1 MFDLSGR
8 VAVVTGG
15 NGGIG
20 LGVAEGLARAGAR
33 IVIGARNPGKN
44 AAAVAVLRAHGV
56 EAEAVP
62 TDLRDPEQC
71 RALIEATVQ
80 RFGRLDI
87 LVNNAGISHRKAPE
101 DYTLADWQAVMD
113 TNLTGAFVC
122 CQAAY
127 PHFQA
132 AGGGKVI
139 NIGSIVSTFG
149 SPFAVAY
156 GASKGGLMQMTR
168 ALTCA
173 WARDNIQAN
182 IILPGWIDTEL
193 SQGARRQFPDLE
205 ARVVGRTP
213 SGRWGTPGDF
223 AGIAVFLASPL
234 SDFVN
239 GAAIT
244 VDGGYSVL
252 G

>member
-20 LGVAEGLARAGAR
+20 LGIAEGLARAGAS
-33 IVIGARNPGKN
+33 IMVGARNPDKN

-56 EAEAVP
+56 EAEGVP
-62 TDLRDPEQC
+62 TDLRDAGQC
-71 RALIEATVQ
+71 RALVDGAVR

-87 LVNNAGISHRKAPE
+87 LVNNAGTSMRKAPE
-101 DYTLADWQAVMD
+101 DYTAEEWHTVMD
-113 TNLTGAFVC
+113 TNLTAAFVC
-122 CQAAY
+122 CQAAH
-127 PHFQA
+127 PHFRT
-132 AGGGKVI
+132 AGRGKII
-139 NIGSIVSTFG
+139 NVGSIVSTFG

-173 WARDNIQAN
+173 WAPDNIQAN
-182 IILPGWIDTEL
+182 VILPGWIDTEL

-205 ARVVGRTP
+205 ARVLGRTP
-213 SGRWGTPGDF
+213 ARRWGEPGDF

-239 GAAIT
+239 GAAIP
-244 VDGGYSVL
+244 VDGGYSVQ